1 MITFFIILSPLLVQ
15 PSIAGDLVCEELEPK
30 LCAYSVSSSGKR
42 CVLENYMPWKGA
54 VEYQCKTSEVVTTT
68 TMKEWIETE
77 ECVNDCGLDRSSVFV
92 AKLCSWPCLLSCP
105 NVVDLYSNLAQ
116 AEGE

>member
-1 MITFFIILSPLLVQ
+1 
-15 PSIAGDLVCEELEPK
+15 
-30 LCAYSVSSSGKR
+30 
-42 CVLENYMPWKGA
+42 MPWKGA

-77 ECVNDCGLDRSSVFV
+77 ECVNDCGLDRSSVGISSDYLLYPKFV